1 MGRKEAIARSVVRA
15 ITRRRPTQGRS
26 ANRLGRILALFSA
39 FFSLYQLPLHKIRP
53 VEFQNI
59 RSEHWNVDDDDYV
72 AAFLNEE
79 RDGAALRAMGDMGFS
94 GSVSSDTSIPRS
106 HLPILTMI
114 LLDILLHLESTISRE
129 VHPATLRTLV
139 LRE

>member
-15 ITRRRPTQGRS
+15 ITRRRPTQDRS

-59 RSEHWNVDDDDYV
+59 RSEHWNVNDDDYV

-79 RDGAALRAMGDMGFS
+79 RDAAALRGMGDMGFS
-94 GSVSSDTSIPRS
+94 GSVSSDNECSEIASPNTDNDPLRHSSP
-106 HLPILTMI
+106 PGTNN
-114 LLDILLHLESTISRE
+114 IS
-129 VHPATLRTLV
+129 
-139 LRE
+139 